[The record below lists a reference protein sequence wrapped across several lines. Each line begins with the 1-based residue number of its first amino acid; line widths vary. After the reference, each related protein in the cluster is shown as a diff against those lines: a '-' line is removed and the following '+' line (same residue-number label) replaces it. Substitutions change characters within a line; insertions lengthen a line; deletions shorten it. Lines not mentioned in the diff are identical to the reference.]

1 MVSRLLVYLDT
12 SVASAYFDE
21 RDQSRMLT
29 TGEFWQRLEGYEVL
43 ISDLV
48 IGEIRQIADENR
60 RRTIEDLIR
69 KFVLVVIDEETRAL
83 ANRYLQVGVFGS
95 TSAADALHVAAAT
108 VAGADLIVSWNFQH
122 MVKVRTIPKSKC
134 GQPQL
139 GLSRNRYSLPSGIVG
154 VEREEAY
161 GILQ

>member
-1 MVSRLLVYLDT
+1 MRRLLVYLDT

-21 RDQSRMLT
+21 RDQARMLT
-29 TGEFWQRLEGYEVL
+29 TREFWKRLEGYEVL

-60 RRTIEDLIR
+60 RRTIEDLLR

-83 ANRYLQVGVFGS
+83 ADRYLQVGVFGS

-122 MVKVRTIPKSKC
+122 MVKVRTI
-134 GQPQL
+134 QRVNAANLDL
-139 GLSRNRYSLPSGIVG
+139 GYRGIDIRSPL
-154 VEREEAY
+154 E
-161 GILQ
+161 L

>member
-1 MVSRLLVYLDT
+1 MRRLLVYLDT

-21 RDQSRMLT
+21 RDQARMLT
-29 TGEFWQRLEGYEVL
+29 TREFWKRLEGYEVL

-60 RRTIEDLIR
+60 RRTIEDLLR

-83 ANRYLQVGVFGS
+83 AGRYLQVGVFGS

-122 MVKVRTIPKSKC
+122 MVKVRTI
-134 GQPQL
+134 QRVNAANLDL
-139 GLSRNRYSLPSGIVG
+139 GYRGIDIRSPL
-154 VEREEAY
+154 E
-161 GILQ
+161 L

>member
-1 MVSRLLVYLDT
+1 MRRLLVYLDT

-21 RDQSRMLT
+21 RDQARMLT
-29 TGEFWQRLEGYEVL
+29 TREFWKRLEGYEVL

-60 RRTIEDLIR
+60 RRTIEDLLR

-83 ANRYLQVGVFGS
+83 AGRCLQVGVFGS

-122 MVKVRTIPKSKC
+122 MVKVRTI
-134 GQPQL
+134 QRVNAANLDL
-139 GLSRNRYSLPSGIVG
+139 GYRGIDIRSPL
-154 VEREEAY
+154 E
-161 GILQ
+161 L